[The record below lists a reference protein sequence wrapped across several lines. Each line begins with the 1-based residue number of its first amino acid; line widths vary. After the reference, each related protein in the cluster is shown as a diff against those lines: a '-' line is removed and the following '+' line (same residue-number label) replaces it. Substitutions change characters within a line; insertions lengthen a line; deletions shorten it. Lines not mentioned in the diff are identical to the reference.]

1 MPSIEFHTD
10 VAEPVDFACRL
21 LRKAYRQN
29 ARVSVV
35 APQATL
41 RALDNALWTFDPHDF
56 VPHAQVTAA
65 THGTEQVQRAPIWL
79 MSEVNFDHTPDIL
92 VNLGAELLA
101 LALAQTQTPAP
112 GALDHFQRIIE
123 VVSRDVDE
131 AASARQRWREY
142 RQMGLTIKHH
152 NASASP

>member
-41 RALDNALWTFDPHDF
+41 RALDNTLWTFDTHDF

-79 MSEVNFDHTPDIL
+79 MSEVNFDDTPDIL
-92 VNLGAELLA
+92 VNMGADLLA
-101 LALAQTQTPAP
+101 LAQAP

-142 RQMGLTIKHH
+142 RQMGITIKHH
-152 NASASP
+152 NASAKP

>member
-10 VAEPVDFACRL
+10 LAEPVDFACRL

-65 THGTEQVQRAPIWL
+65 THGKEQVQRAPIWL
-79 MSEVNFDHTPDIL
+79 MSEVNFDDTPDIL

-101 LALAQTQTPAP
+101 LAPTQAP
-112 GALDHFQRIIE
+112 GALDRFQRIIE

-131 AASARQRWREY
+131 AASARQRWRDY

>member
-10 VAEPVDFACRL
+10 VAEPLDFACRL

-29 ARVSVV
+29 AKVSVV

-41 RALDNALWTFDPHDF
+41 RALDNALWTFDPYDF
-56 VPHAQVTAA
+56 VPHTQVTAA
-65 THGTEQVQRAPIWL
+65 THGKEQVQRAPIWL
-79 MSEVNFDHTPDIL
+79 MSEVNFDDTPDIL
-92 VNLGAELLA
+92 VNMGTDLLA
-101 LALAQTQTPAP
+101 QAP
-112 GALDHFQRIIE
+112 GALDRFQRIIE

-142 RQMGLTIKHH
+142 RQMGLTVKHH
-152 NASASP
+152 SASASP

>member
-1 MPSIEFHTD
+1 MPSIDFHTD
-10 VAEPVDFACRL
+10 VAEPLDFACRL

-29 ARVSVV
+29 TRVSVV

-41 RALDNALWTFDPHDF
+41 RALDKALWTFDTRDF

-79 MSEVNFDHTPDIL
+79 MSDVNFDDTPGIL
-92 VNLGAELLA
+92 VNLGADLLA
-101 LALAQTQTPAP
+101 LAP

-131 AASARQRWREY
+131 AAGARLRWREY
-142 RQMGLTIKHH
+142 RQMGMTIKHH
-152 NASASP
+152 NASASR

>member
-1 MPSIEFHTD
+1 MPSIDFHTD
-10 VAEPVDFACRL
+10 VAEPLDFACRL

-41 RALDNALWTFDPHDF
+41 RALDKALWTFDTRDF

-79 MSEVNFDHTPDIL
+79 MSDVNFDDTPGIL
-92 VNLGAELLA
+92 VNLGADLLA
-101 LALAQTQTPAP
+101 LAQAP

-131 AASARQRWREY
+131 AAGARLRWREY
-142 RQMGLTIKHH
+142 RQMGMTIKHH
-152 NASASP
+152 NASASR

>member
-41 RALDNALWTFDPHDF
+41 RALDNALWTFDDHDF

-79 MSEVNFDHTPDIL
+79 MSEVNFDDTPDIL
-92 VNLGAELLA
+92 VNLGADLLE
-101 LALAQTQTPAP
+101 LAQAP

>member
-1 MPSIEFHTD
+1 MPSIEFHTE

-21 LRKAYRQN
+21 LRKAFRQN

-41 RALDNALWTFDPHDF
+41 RALDNALWAFDAHDF

-65 THGTEQVQRAPIWL
+65 THGKEQVQRAPIWL
-79 MSEVNFDHTPDIL
+79 MSEVNFDDIPDIL
-92 VNLGAELLA
+92 VNMGADL
-101 LALAQTQTPAP
+101 LAQTQTP
-112 GALDHFQRIIE
+112 GALDRFQRIIE

-152 NASASP
+152 NASLSP

>member
-1 MPSIEFHTD
+1 M
-10 VAEPVDFACRL
+10 AEPVDFACRL

-41 RALDNALWTFDPHDF
+41 RELDNALWTFDSHDF

-65 THGTEQVQRAPIWL
+65 THGKEQVQRAPIWL
-79 MSEVNFDHTPDIL
+79 MSEVNFDDTPDIL
-92 VNLGAELLA
+92 VNLGADLLE
-101 LALAQTQTPAP
+101 LAQAP

-142 RQMGLTIKHH
+142 RQMGLSIKHH

>member
-1 MPSIEFHTD
+1 MPSIEFHTE

-21 LRKAYRQN
+21 LRKAFRQN

-41 RALDNALWTFDPHDF
+41 RALDNALWSFDAHDF

-65 THGTEQVQRAPIWL
+65 THGKEQVRRAPIWL
-79 MSEVNFDHTPDIL
+79 MSEVNFDDIPDIL
-92 VNLGAELLA
+92 VNMGADL
-101 LALAQTQTPAP
+101 LAQTQTP
-112 GALDHFQRIIE
+112 GALDRFQRIIE

-152 NASASP
+152 NASLSP